1 MNNTEKTGEEL
12 LREMDADMAKAYRRY
27 WIWLA
32 TVCTVP
38 FAIAGALHL
47 IAILT

>member
-1 MNNTEKTGEEL
+1 MNESSDL
-12 LREMDADMAKAYRRY
+12 MREMDAERASFMRRY
-27 WIWLA
+27 WIGLA
-32 TVCTVP
+32 IFCAVP